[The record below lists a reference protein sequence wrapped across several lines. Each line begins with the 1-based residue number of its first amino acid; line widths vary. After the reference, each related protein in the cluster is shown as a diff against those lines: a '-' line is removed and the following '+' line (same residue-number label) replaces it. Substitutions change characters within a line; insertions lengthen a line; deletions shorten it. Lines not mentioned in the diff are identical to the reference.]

1 LFGLSM
7 DYEVLMLSRI
17 QEAWERTGDNT
28 RAVAEGLEKTAG
40 LITSAAAI
48 MVAVFGAFA
57 FASVVLIKAVGF
69 GMALA
74 VALDATLV
82 RILLVPATMRLFGDL
97 NWWAPRPLVA
107 LREWFIVRLR
117 RT

>member
-1 LFGLSM
+1 
-7 DYEVLMLSRI
+7 
-17 QEAWERTGDNT
+17 
-28 RAVAEGLEKTAG
+28 
-40 LITSAAAI
+40 
-48 MVAVFGAFA
+48 
-57 FASVVLIKAVGF
+57 
-69 GMALA
+69 
-74 VALDATLV
+74 V